1 MTDIKDLEY
10 FDVDP
15 NRLDQELFNQPRNYY
30 NVAKAVADA
39 RVDVDRQKTRV
50 EVAKEELK
58 RTDADLSLQI
68 RKSPG
73 SFGLDKATEG
83 SIEAVVTTH
92 PIHARSFQVLVDAK
106 GVLSTLEHH
115 LGVLDAALGAMDNKK
130 LALGKGVEL
139 YVHNYRSTPR
149 TEGGHFTPSEPRRAP
164 V

>member
-1 MTDIKDLEY
+1 MADIKDLDY
-10 FDVDP
+10 FDVDQ
-15 NRLDQELFNQPRNYY
+15 NKLDQELFAQPRNYF

-39 RVDVDRQKTRV
+39 RESVDRQKTRV

-58 RTDADLSLQI
+58 RVDADLSLQI

-83 SIEAVVTTH
+83 SIEAVLNTH
-92 PIHARSFQVLVDAK
+92 PIHARAFQALIDAK
-106 GVLSTLEHH
+106 GVLTTLEHT

-139 YVHNYRSTPR
+139 FIHNYRSTPR
-149 TEGGHFTPSEPRRAP
+149 TEGGHFSPPETRRAP